1 MTRRLTQTALL
12 LLALAAPAAN
22 ADKGKNVL
30 DIKTEITD
38 SSIVFPESYET
49 DTRKMLEGWYM
60 KNYTA
65 TDDRYKRQGDVQTDD
80 ATIRERLA
88 KLPTLIEMPYNQ
100 IVRSYIDRYTQRG
113 RAQVAALLGLNL
125 YYMPI
130 FEQALEQNGLPLE
143 LKYLPVI
150 ESGLDPNAVSK
161 HGASG
166 LWQFMIGTAKGMGL
180 EVSSLVDERR
190 DPYASSA
197 KAAQYLKDLFSTYGD
212 WPLAIAAYN
221 CGPGTVNK
229 ALRRAGG
236 DSKNLDFWAIY
247 YYLPEETRG
256 YLPMFIAANYVM
268 NYYPHHNISPV
279 LPTKPLVTDTLMISD
294 RVHFDQISHVL
305 NIPMEELRI
314 LNPQFRAD
322 IIPGTPERPY
332 TLVLPSQQCHA
343 YLMSEGDI
351 LAYEAEKYARRI
363 EVSPGTRPGT
373 ALAAQIERE
382 EAVDETP
389 LEETVAEQTVVARRP
404 DTGNAGD
411 LRTIVHKVTPGQTL
425 SRIATLYNVSADD
438 IKEWNSLQR
447 NAVRTGQML
456 RITTTAELAE
466 ANGAREVAP
475 ASQPRQNKW
484 SESSGPATKKASDT
498 SNKSGNKS
506 TKSKQSA
513 KARTQASP
521 KSHTVR
527 SGENLSVIARRYG
540 VSVKQLQQ
548 ANGMKGTELH
558 PGDKLKLPAKGKSTV
573 KSRKSGTAKKKRRR

>member
-1 MTRRLTQTALL
+1 MKLTAISAFLALL
-12 LLALAAPAAN
+12 AAVPAVAN
-22 ADKGKNVL
+22 NVL
-30 DIKTEITD
+30 SVSDASMTPTAIMPQ
-38 SSIVFPESYET
+38 SAET
-49 DTRKMLEGWYM
+49 DTRKMLENWYLQ
-60 KNYTA
+60 NYTVLDTEA
-65 TDDRYKRQGDVQTDD
+65 DSRESAELTDEIIMDRLS
-80 ATIRERLA
+80 RL
-88 KLPTLIEMPYNQ
+88 PVSIEMPFNSVVGNSIRFYAKRRQLVENM
-100 IVRSYIDRYTQRG
+100 
-113 RAQVAALLGLNL
+113 LGLSI

-130 FEQALEQNGLPLE
+130 FEEALERHGLPRE
-143 LKYLPVI
+143 LRYLPVI
-150 ESGLDPNAVSK
+150 ESALVPTAKSRA
-161 HGASG
+161 GAGG
-166 LWQFMIGTAKGMGL
+166 LWQFMPATGAGLGL
-180 EVSSLVDERR
+180 EQNSLVDMRF
-190 DPYASSA
+190 DPYKSSE
-197 KAAQYLKDLFSTYGD
+197 AAAIYLKQLYSTYND
-212 WPLAIAAYN
+212 WSLAIAAYN
-221 CGPGTVNK
+221 CGPGNVNK
-229 ALRRAGG
+229 AIRRAGG
-236 DSKNLDFWAIY
+236 GKKDFWEIY
-247 YYLPEETRG
+247 PFLLPETRG
-256 YLPMFIAANYVM
+256 YVPAFIAANYIM
-268 NYYPHHNISPV
+268 TYHKNHNISPV

-305 NIPMEELRI
+305 NIQMEELRI

-322 IIPGTPERPY
+322 IIQGTPERPY
-332 TLVLPSQQCHA
+332 TLVLPSKQCHA

-389 LEETVAEQTVVARRP
+389 LEETVAEQTMVARRP

-411 LRTIVHKVTPGQTL
+411 LRTIVHNVTPGQTL

-558 PGDKLKLPAKGKSTV
+558 P
-573 KSRKSGTAKKKRRR
+573 

>member
-197 KAAQYLKDLFSTYGD
+197 KAAQYLKDLFATYGD

-256 YLPMFIAANYVM
+256 RCS
-268 NYYPHHNISPV
+268 SP
-279 LPTKPLVTDTLMISD
+279 P
-294 RVHFDQISHVL
+294 
-305 NIPMEELRI
+305 
-314 LNPQFRAD
+314 
-322 IIPGTPERPY
+322 
-332 TLVLPSQQCHA
+332 
-343 YLMSEGDI
+343 
-351 LAYEAEKYARRI
+351 
-363 EVSPGTRPGT
+363 
-373 ALAAQIERE
+373 
-382 EAVDETP
+382 
-389 LEETVAEQTVVARRP
+389 
-404 DTGNAGD
+404 
-411 LRTIVHKVTPGQTL
+411 
-425 SRIATLYNVSADD
+425 
-438 IKEWNSLQR
+438 
-447 NAVRTGQML
+447 
-456 RITTTAELAE
+456 IT
-466 ANGAREVAP
+466 
-475 ASQPRQNKW
+475 
-484 SESSGPATKKASDT
+484 
-498 SNKSGNKS
+498 
-506 TKSKQSA
+506 
-513 KARTQASP
+513 
-521 KSHTVR
+521 
-527 SGENLSVIARRYG
+527 
-540 VSVKQLQQ
+540 
-548 ANGMKGTELH
+548 
-558 PGDKLKLPAKGKSTV
+558 
-573 KSRKSGTAKKKRRR
+573 